1 MRTSQEERVMEQDQ
15 EKKDGLSELIN
26 YLLTTLEKV
35 QDKLP
40 DGFTVD
46 GLSVTKYSIESMS
59 INFSF
64 KKKVQ

>member
-1 MRTSQEERVMEQDQ
+1 MEHEKEE
-15 EKKDGLSELIN
+15 KDGISELIN

-40 DGFTVD
+40 AGYSVD
-46 GLSVTKYSIESMS
+46 GLSVTRYSIESMS

-64 KKKVQ
+64 KKKA

>member
-35 QDKLP
+35 QDKLL

>member
-1 MRTSQEERVMEQDQ
+1 MEHEKEE
-15 EKKDGLSELIN
+15 KDGISELIN

-40 DGFTVD
+40 DGYSVD

-64 KKKVQ
+64 KKKAQ